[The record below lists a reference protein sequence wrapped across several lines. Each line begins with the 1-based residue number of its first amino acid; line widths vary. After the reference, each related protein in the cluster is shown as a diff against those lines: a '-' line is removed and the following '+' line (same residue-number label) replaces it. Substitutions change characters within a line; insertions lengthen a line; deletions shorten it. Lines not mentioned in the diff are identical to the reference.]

1 MFGFSLWDDHRRKPR
16 KNPTHLHLQLY
27 LCRTV
32 SCAPKSWRRPG
43 SENRVACRKRVEV
56 PWHEK
61 TFGTTRWRQMQP
73 GTWETIADESHVA
86 WNRSITFTWKAES
99 MSPMS
104 HTMGWFLQT
113 QFSDDCNGVPRT
125 PDGTPGTPIPIIF
138 PSYGSNMGMGLP
150 SGPLNSRKTRQIP
163 LNLSKSPLR
172 IYDLHYGHLWSEMIF
187 LRKSLEKKSPSVGV
201 RWPRWKVWSLWS
213 PWAKAK
219 HSAVIKSLRRWVDRK
234 G

>member
-32 SCAPKSWRRPG
+32 SCAPKSWAQARLWKPRR
-43 SENRVACRKRVEV
+43 V
-56 PWHEK
+56 PQA
-61 TFGTTRWRQMQP
+61 RWS
-73 GTWETIADESHVA
+73 AV
-86 WNRSITFTWKAES
+86 TWKNIWDHQVKADAARDLGNDSRWKPCGMKQVHHFHMKGGVMS

-150 SGPLNSRKTRQIP
+150 SGPFSIP
-163 LNLSKSPLR
+163 
-172 IYDLHYGHLWSEMIF
+172 
-187 LRKSLEKKSPSVGV
+187 EKPVKF
-201 RWPRWKVWSLWS
+201 
-213 PWAKAK
+213 
-219 HSAVIKSLRRWVDRK
+219 H
-234 G
+234 